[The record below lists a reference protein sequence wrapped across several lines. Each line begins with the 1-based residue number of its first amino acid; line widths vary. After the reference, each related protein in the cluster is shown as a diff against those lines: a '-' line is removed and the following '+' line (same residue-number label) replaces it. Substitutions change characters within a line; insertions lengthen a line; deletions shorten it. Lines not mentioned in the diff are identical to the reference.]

1 MTQIP
6 LKVILITSKS
16 HILEGV
22 LQNLMRVQFML
33 QAHKSMDYLQRLTY
47 SAVNSCVPTGMQ

>member
-6 LKVILITSKS
+6 LKAILITSKS
-16 HILEGV
+16 HIFEGV
-22 LQNLMRVQFML
+22 LQNVMRVQFML
-33 QAHKSMDYLQRLTY
+33 QAHKSMDYLHPVTY